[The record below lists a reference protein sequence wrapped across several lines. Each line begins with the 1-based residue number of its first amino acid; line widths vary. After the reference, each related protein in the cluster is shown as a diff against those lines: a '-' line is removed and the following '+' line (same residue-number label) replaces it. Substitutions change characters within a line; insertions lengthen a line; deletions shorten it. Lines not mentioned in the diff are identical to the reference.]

1 MQDILF
7 YYHEFIPGYVIEN
20 GHQLKRQ
27 VIICRYEIRIS
38 IKRMRLM
45 ECHVS
50 VLLPLL
56 TCWLELFG
64 WEILTQNKLKN

>member
-1 MQDILF
+1 
-7 YYHEFIPGYVIEN
+7 
-20 GHQLKRQ
+20 
-27 VIICRYEIRIS
+27 
-38 IKRMRLM
+38 M